1 MVTISLSAPVTGP
14 PAVPAGANYTLAYV
28 APCTGTP

>member
-1 MVTISLSAPVTGP
+1 MVTSSWSAPVTGP